1 MKSSARKLYV
11 LLSCTVA
18 GVCLLSACGGTSN
31 ETRQAS
37 AQAEISKAKA
47 SSESASSASPSTS
60 AALGMS
66 PSSSDHTPS
75 GHAQP
80 VEPEKTAS
88 AAQTPSSSPAAASA
102 AAAGATPSVKASTA
116 SPQQNET
123 GTIDLGFGTIQE
135 VTTIENDGAWE
146 ARSAQGT
153 TVQVDDDGTF
163 RVLKRAQHPTSP
175 RNFQKLPKNPI
186 TRQLPLSLPYNPQNP

>member
-37 AQAEISKAKA
+37 DAVASAQAEISKAKA
-47 SSESASSASPSTS
+47 SSESASSAT
-60 AALGMS
+60 LGVS

-88 AAQTPSSSPAAASA
+88 ATQTPSSSPVALGRAKAV
-102 AAAGATPSVKASTA
+102 VK
-116 SPQQNET
+116 
-123 GTIDLGFGTIQE
+123 
-135 VTTIENDGAWE
+135 
-146 ARSAQGT
+146 
-153 TVQVDDDGTF
+153 
-163 RVLKRAQHPTSP
+163 
-175 RNFQKLPKNPI
+175 
-186 TRQLPLSLPYNPQNP
+186 